1 MALST
6 AINFH
11 EGNGSLLLLFGDGG
25 GGGVWCVEKDRAIA
39 LTERLLTTRLFK

>member
-11 EGNGSLLLLFGDGG
+11 EGNGSLLLLFGGG

-39 LTERLLTTRLFK
+39 LTKRLLTTRLFK